1 MATTLDARTVAAA
14 IVLCS
19 LASCTRDAGQ
29 PAPGESRTSAANVA
43 ANVAADVA
51 PDIAIDVGDGTLTMP
66 DTITAGWQR
75 VRVTETGATH
85 IVVFFRLPAESSDS
99 SIQQF
104 LNALDSTA
112 NTPAPAVALG
122 GPEIGTVGDVVLQIT
137 PGRYVV
143 ACVARRDANHRHAS
157 AGEARTVIAMD
168 VADGVV
174 RSNPVPTVQ
183 VDMIDFA
190 YTGQQTWP
198 SGPQLIRVVNNGTQD
213 HQLRIARVADGVT
226 LRQIMEA
233 DDPTSMITG
242 VAGVARMSAGQEARL
257 PVDLAPGNYLLS
269 CLVAD
274 PKSLRPHVELGMVR
288 MVRVE

>member
-1 MATTLDARTVAAA
+1 MATTLAYRTVAAA
-14 IVLCS
+14 IALCS

-29 PAPGESRTSAANVA
+29 PEQGESRTNAP
-43 ANVAADVA
+43 DIA
-51 PDIAIDVGDGTLTMP
+51 PDIAIKVGDGTLTMP
-66 DTITAGWQR
+66 DTIPAGWRR

-85 IVVFFRLPAESSDS
+85 IVVFFRLPAESSES
-99 SIQQF
+99 SVQLF

-143 ACVARRDANHRHAS
+143 ACVARRDENHRHAS
-157 AGEARTVIAMD
+157 AGEARTVIAID
-168 VADGVV
+168 AKDAVGHSSPVA
-174 RSNPVPTVQ
+174 TVQ

-190 YTGQQTWP
+190 YTGEQSWP
-198 SGPQLIRVVNNGTQD
+198 SGTQLIRVVNNGTQD

-233 DDPTSMITG
+233 DDPRSMMTG

-257 PVDLAPGNYLLS
+257 PIDLAPGNYLLS

-274 PKSLRPHVELGMVR
+274 PKSRRSHAELGMVR